1 MNRHLRT
8 VLAAL
13 SALLACVLAAAA
25 VLIGGYFYVA
35 PSLPAAEELRDV
47 SFQTPLRVYSRDG
60 RLMAQFG
67 GQKRRPVD
75 YEDIPDVLINAIV
88 AAEDD
93 RFFEHPGIDFAGT
106 LKASVNYVLQGGER
120 VPGASTITQ
129 QIARRYFL
137 TRELSLVRKFKEWIL
152 AFQIERELEK
162 EQILE
167 LFCNTFFFGQRS
179 YGVVTAAQTYFGKE
193 LDALTLSEAAVLAGI
208 LQRPSAINPIANV
221 ESARQRRAYVLRRMA
236 VVGYITEAQRRAALA
251 EPIESR
257 YHGLEVEL
265 EAPYVAEMV
274 RQEMVRRFGQEAAY
288 TAGLRVTTTV
298 DSRLQR
304 AANGAV
310 RSTLIAYDERHGYRG
325 PVATVELDG
334 PEAAGDDTGRDAGG
348 DAGSG
353 AGAPPE
359 PGGADASAEAE
370 SGAEQHWQRLLAE
383 YPGLGFEVGLVLEA
397 GATEARVYVRGAGRR
412 TIGLEAV
419 EWAAPYLNVNA
430 VGARPDA
437 VDDVLARGDIV
448 RFRQLED
455 GSLRLSQLP
464 EAQGAFVSLD
474 PSDGAVVALVG
485 GFDYDLSNFNSATQ
499 SLRQP
504 GSSFKP
510 FLYSAA
516 LENGYTAASIINDS
530 PLTIVSEELETV
542 WRPENYAGV
551 SHGFTRLREALVHSY
566 NRAAIR
572 TLRDIG
578 PPAAISHMR
587 RFGFEDA
594 ALPRNLALALGAG
607 GVAPVDL
614 ASGFA
619 VFANGG
625 YGVDHYFIDRIEDAN
640 GVPLYPTE
648 GMPASPGFVCRSVAH
663 EEAELPAA
671 IEGAVRLEPAPMAC
685 DEAAAEREGAEPALV
700 DGAAELYPELG
711 RAERVLNAQ
720 NAYLMA
726 DMMRDVVRRGSGA
739 RASRE
744 LGRNDL
750 AGKTGTTNDRRDAW
764 FSGFNRDL
772 VASAWVGFL
781 DNRPL
786 GDAEQG
792 GFTAIPMWIDFMRAA
807 LEGRPER
814 WVEQPPGIVE
824 VRIDR
829 ETGRAVCGARPN
841 TMFEKFR
848 IGHVPERD
856 CGDDSGDPSSSGEDS
871 DKRIF

>member
-1 MNRHLRT
+1 MKRHLRT
-8 VLAAL
+8 VLAGLSAL
-13 SALLACVLAAAA
+13 SASVLATAA

-60 RLMAQFG
+60 RLIAQFG

-75 YEDIPDVLINAIV
+75 YADIPDVLVDAIV

-106 LKASVNYVLQGGER
+106 LKASVNYILQGGER

-193 LDALTLSEAAVLAGI
+193 LDDLTLSEAAVLAGI
-208 LQRPSAINPIANV
+208 LQRPSDINPIANV
-221 ESARQRRAYVLRRMA
+221 ERARQRRAYVLRRMA
-236 VVGYITEAQRRAALA
+236 VVGYITEAERRAALA

-257 YHGLEVEL
+257 YHGLEIEL

-274 RQEMVRRFGQEAAY
+274 RLEMIRRFGQEAAY
-288 TAGLRVTTTV
+288 TAGLKVTTTI

-304 AANGAV
+304 AANDAV
-310 RSTLIAYDERHGYRG
+310 RAALIEYDERHGYRG
-325 PVATVELDG
+325 PLAEVELG
-334 PEAAGDDTGRDAGG
+334 EAAGDADTESADNT
-348 DAGSG
+348 
-353 AGAPPE
+353 
-359 PGGADASAEAE
+359 ADAADATGAADAPGVPAAH
-370 SGAEQHWQRLLAE
+370 GAEDHWQELLAE
-383 YPGLGFEVGLVLEA
+383 YPAFGFDVGLVLEA
-397 GATEARVYVRGAGRR
+397 GESEAVVYVRGAGRR
-412 TIGLEAV
+412 TLGLDAV
-419 EWAAPYLNVNA
+419 EWAAPYLSTNA
-430 VGARPDA
+430 VGARPEA
-437 VDDVLARGDIV
+437 VADVLSRGDVV
-448 RFRQLED
+448 RLRRVED
-455 GSLRLSQLP
+455 GSLRLGQLP
-464 EAQGAFVSLD
+464 EVQGAFVSLD
-474 PSDGAVVALVG
+474 PNDGAIVALVG
-485 GFDYDLSNFNSATQ
+485 GFDYRLSNFNNATQ

-530 PLTIVSEELETV
+530 PLTIMSEELETV
-542 WRPENYAGV
+542 WRPENYAGI

-566 NRAAIR
+566 NRAAVR

-578 PPAAISHMR
+578 PDAAISHMR
-587 RFGFEDA
+587 RFGFDDA

-614 ASGFA
+614 ASAFA

-625 YGVDHYFIDRIEDAN
+625 YGVDHYFIDSIEDAN
-640 GVPLYPTE
+640 GAPLYPMD
-648 GMPASPGFVCRSVAH
+648 GLPARPAFVCRAIAP
-663 EEAELPAA
+663 EDAELPESIA
-671 IEGAVRLEPAPMAC
+671 GAVEIEPVDTAC
-685 DEAAAEREGAEPALV
+685 DAPAAEKSESDAARLV
-700 DGAAELYPELG
+700 TDATELYPDPG
-711 RAERVLNAQ
+711 RAERVIDAQ

-739 RASRE
+739 RAYRE
-744 LGRNDL
+744 LQRNDL

-764 FSGFNRDL
+764 FSGFNGEL
-772 VASAWVGFL
+772 AASAWVGFS

-792 GFTAIPMWIDFMRAA
+792 GFTAIPMWIDFMRDA
-807 LEGRPER
+807 LEDRPER
-814 WVEQPPGIVE
+814 WLEQPPGIVE

-829 ETGRAVCGARPN
+829 GTGRAVCGARAN

-856 CGDDSGDPSSSGEDS
+856 CAGDSGDPSSEGSEA